1 MDWILFITSFFLA
14 ALSPGL
20 NMLMSLTIGLS
31 AGYKRAFLFILSSTF
46 CLAAI
51 VFLSGVGIGFLI
63 TKSPFFFTILRIFGA
78 FYLFFIAYKMFLATK
93 VDSDIKIDVRNLS
106 AKAIVFQ
113 GFVSSFGDPI
123 IWGFMISLLPK
134 FMDVHNPFNSTFAA
148 FIIVIACIEFVA
160 TNIYATFGSSV
171 KRFFS
176 SNFKIINKIS
186 ATMFL
191 LLGVWMLF
199 DAFKSF

>member
-1 MDWILFITSFFLA
+1 
-14 ALSPGL
+14 
-20 NMLMSLTIGLS
+20 
-31 AGYKRAFLFILSSTF
+31 
-46 CLAAI
+46 
-51 VFLSGVGIGFLI
+51 
-63 TKSPFFFTILRIFGA
+63 
-78 FYLFFIAYKMFLATK
+78 
-93 VDSDIKIDVRNLS
+93 
-106 AKAIVFQ
+106 
-113 GFVSSFGDPI
+113 
-123 IWGFMISLLPK
+123 MISLLPK